1 MSTGSPFGFSQSVA
15 AMSDDAEHDWAIESG
30 PAAVLI
36 ILHQA
41 DRLAD
46 QCLADVDG
54 GALPFDVPVVAD
66 SSDRIRTGVVPLAQD
81 AVPAPWGGCVVLE
94 RRVVA
99 EALVRTLLV
108 VEPLEALEAIDL
120 LAQRACRW
128 IGRVLQQRQVQP
140 LQPAVLLRLAGR
152 DPLRQHARFDDLDR
166 QPRQPAGAAPGKPS
180 SVGGAQVL
188 GPSELTEGL
197 VQ

>member
-66 SSDRIRTGVVPLAQD
+66 SSDRIRTGVVRLAQD
-81 AVPAPWGGCVVLE
+81 AVPAPWGECLVLQ
-94 RRVVA
+94 RPRAA
-99 EALVRTLLV
+99 EGFVPTPPL
-108 VEPLEALEAIDL
+108 VEPLEGLVSLDL
-120 LAQRACRW
+120 LA
-128 IGRVLQQRQVQP
+128 
-140 LQPAVLLRLAGR
+140 
-152 DPLRQHARFDDLDR
+152 
-166 QPRQPAGAAPGKPS
+166 
-180 SVGGAQVL
+180 
-188 GPSELTEGL
+188 
-197 VQ
+197 